1 MLQLPKRLQHGCN
14 DFDGSSRAYDLSVML
29 MDGIQVAFGFLSQ
42 YYARHV
48 LPT

>member
-1 MLQLPKRLQHGCN
+1 M
-14 DFDGSSRAYDLSVML
+14 F